1 MNLHGVV
8 SAAVNGINPFL
19 TVNIKRA
26 IGYTVG
32 ADGLGAPAY
41 AATLPV
47 QGQVQALTSQE
58 LTQISGINQ
67 QGEKLAIYVNGT
79 LMGESRPDSLG
90 GDILTLPDGST
101 WLVLQVLEN
110 FARSAGWTK
119 AAIVR
124 LPDTAVSVALDNH

>member
-19 TVNIKRA
+19 QVNIKRST
-26 IGYTVG
+26 GYSVG
-32 ADGLGAPAY
+32 ADGLGTPTY
-41 AATLPV
+41 AAILPV
-47 QGQVQALTSQE
+47 QGQVQALTSDE
-58 LTQISGINQ
+58 LKQISGINQ

-124 LPDTAVSVALDNH
+124 LPDTTVAVPLDNH

>member
-1 MNLHGVV
+1 MNLHSVV
-8 SAAVNGINPFL
+8 ASAINSINPFL
-19 TVNIKRA
+19 MVNIQRST
-26 IGYTVG
+26 GYTLG
-32 ADGLGAPAY
+32 ADGLATPTY
-41 AATLPV
+41 AAILPV
-47 QGQVQALTSQE
+47 QGQCQALTARE

-79 LMGESRPDSLG
+79 LLGEVRPDSVG

-110 FARSAGWTK
+110 WSRSAGWTK

-124 LPDTAVSVALDNH
+124 QPDTAVTRTPDNH